1 MASRLRKGDTVQVI
15 SGKDKGKTGTLLRV
29 LEDEGKVVVEGINVV
44 KRHTK
49 PSPRAEKGGIVT
61 KELPIFASKVA
72 LLDPKT
78 NKPTRVRFEVKEG
91 KKVRVATKSG
101 ETVAYPKAGK

>member
-1 MASRLRKGDTVQVI
+1 MSARLRKGDTVQVI
-15 SGKDKGKTGTLLRV
+15 SGSDKGKTGTIVRV
-29 LEDEGKVVVEGINVV
+29 LEDEGKVVVQGIHVV
-44 KRHTK
+44 KRHMK
-49 PSPRAEKGGIVT
+49 PSPRAEKGGIVE
-61 KELPIFASKVA
+61 KELPIFASKVM